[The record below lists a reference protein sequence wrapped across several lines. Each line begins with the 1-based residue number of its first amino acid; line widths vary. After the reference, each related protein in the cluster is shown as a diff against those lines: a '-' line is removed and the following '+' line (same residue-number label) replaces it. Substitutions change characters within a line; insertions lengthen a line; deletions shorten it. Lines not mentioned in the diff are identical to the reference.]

1 MTSRRSRCPDLSRL
15 ADGQAGS
22 VSVMAPLLIVTV
34 LVLLGLA
41 FDGGTAI
48 TAHQHAIGLA
58 EQAARAGAQQISVAS
73 VRSADGPYRLAPQA
87 ARYAGSAY
95 LRRAGATGQVRV
107 GHDQA
112 GDFVE
117 VTVAWSQP
125 VVFAGLLGL
134 RRFAGTGTARAR
146 LCRGIVTEEAC

>member
-1 MTSRRSRCPDLSRL
+1 MTHRL
-15 ADGQAGS
+15 AGGQAGS
-22 VSVMAPLLIVTV
+22 ISVMAPLLILTV
-34 LVLLGLA
+34 LALLGLA

-58 EQAARAGAQQISVAS
+58 EQAARAGAQQVSLAS
-73 VRSADGPYRLAPQA
+73 VRSPSGPDRLAAQA
-87 ARYAGSAY
+87 ARQASTAY
-95 LRRAGATGQVRV
+95 LHRVGVSGQVRV
-107 GHDQA
+107 GHDQT

-134 RRFAGTGTARAR
+134 RRFTGTGTAQAR
-146 LCRGIVTEEAC
+146 LCHGIVTEEAC